1 MQTRFKLSHRIF
13 FALLMVI
20 ILTAISVVIIT
31 IYNFRSHSYLFAEI
45 NLRNKEKQVLA
56 SIDYEIDRYHEM
68 ATSDNIFTILQNSIL
83 GIADIHKT
91 DINVF
96 DTRGNLILTTEANP
110 PEKIG
115 RASCRERV

>member
-68 ATSDNIFTILQNSIL
+68 ATSDNLFTILQNYIF
-83 GIADIHKT
+83 GIADIHLLYII
-91 DINVF
+91 DF
-96 DTRGNLILTTEANP
+96 SYRAN
-110 PEKIG
+110 
-115 RASCRERV
+115 